1 MVINK
6 KKEKKILNRGIINIF
21 TTFNNIILTLCDL
34 NGNVYCWSSSGVVG
48 FKGSKKSTPFAAK
61 VVTENLISKANIYNL
76 KEVLITIKGH
86 GSGRENIIKTLSEL
100 GLNIISIED
109 RTPIA
114 HNGCRPPKKRR
125 L

>member
-1 MVINK
+1 MVIAK

-21 TTFNNIILTLCDL
+21 ASFNNIILTLCDL
-34 NGNVYCWSSSGVVG
+34 NGNVYCWSSSGSVG

-61 VVTENLISKANIYNL
+61 IVTENLISKANIYNL

-86 GSGRENIIKTLSEL
+86 GNGRENIIKTLFEL